1 MSDGFPVVRCVLSAV
16 TVGLGHRRT
25 HQLNLKGRVGVGVS
39 TSTPTYR
46 GNQARRTV
54 LGKSVDPISL
64 ISTHR
69 IGMFGQLLE
78 GREPGFRLTHYDTLR
93 SNGF

>member
-1 MSDGFPVVRCVLSAV
+1 
-16 TVGLGHRRT
+16 
-25 HQLNLKGRVGVGVS
+25 
-39 TSTPTYR
+39 
-46 GNQARRTV
+46 
-54 LGKSVDPISL
+54 VDPISL